1 MSDKTA
7 GVHGIGFVAC
17 TRVRHPWDL
26 VFEEDL
32 PEYGEFMKAKKTHAF
47 RERKRFELR
56 ARARASR
63 TLRKY
68 GYCEADVW
76 TGEEAR
82 IAGRLLDG
90 LRGVAIQQQQRLKN
104 LGYFPDADTWLWGDS
119 NPDIVGELSRQVRE
133 LAEGDAVRQ
142 KAYEFVAERLLDLS
156 LIHI

>member
-1 MSDKTA
+1 
-7 GVHGIGFVAC
+7 
-17 TRVRHPWDL
+17 
-26 VFEEDL
+26 
-32 PEYGEFMKAKKTHAF
+32 MKAKKTPAF

-90 LRGVAIQQQQRLKN
+90 LRGVAIQQQQRLNQLLMPSVFRPVLVTKSD
-104 LGYFPDADTWLWGDS
+104 LFTT
-119 NPDIVGELSRQVRE
+119 
-133 LAEGDAVRQ
+133 
-142 KAYEFVAERLLDLS
+142 FV
-156 LIHI
+156 